1 MWCRRRAQGVED
13 VRLPVEWLRQCC
25 IVDTPGTNAVI
36 ARHAQL
42 TERIVPRADIIVFVT
57 SADRPFSES
66 ERLFLSTI
74 KSFHKKVVI
83 VVNKTDLSDAV
94 GADLGVMERDSA
106 LMRGEGPTIFSAVKH
121 GDGVD
126 QICEHILHAHAHAI
140 GGGGGGGGGGH

>member
-42 TERIVPRADIIVFVT
+42 TEGIVPRADIIVFVT

-83 VVNKTDLSDAV
+83 VVNKTEVVTETKAASNLK
-94 GADLGVMERDSA
+94 
-106 LMRGEGPTIFSAVKH
+106 MRSFVHSVARQGLTRGSIPLK
-121 GDGVD
+121 
-126 QICEHILHAHAHAI
+126 
-140 GGGGGGGGGGH
+140 